1 MLNGVKCVGIFPNKN
16 EGKKWSE
23 VGKLKEFGRIFK
35 LQCKSDPG
43 KGKRETKLVDAF

>member
-1 MLNGVKCVGIFPNKN
+1 MWAFFLIKMG
-16 EGKKWSE
+16 EKWSE

-43 KGKRETKLVDAF
+43 EGKRETKLVDAF